1 MIEYTGPTYSPS
13 TLQSIIMNRLFFT
26 YITSSLVLYEE
37 LYPKQAY
44 TFAEYMDDIYDF
56 VWKKTI
62 SGARLNMYDRNLQI
76 TYVEKSS
83 PFSFKDLNEVEKQLL
98 TDNVDWTKA
107 GFELNP
113 LGSVDMVKNPAIY
126 QKVMDSYSLLRS
138 KVNTGDATTRAHYQ
152 SLVFKIK
159 QALTEQ

>member
-1 MIEYTGPTYSPS
+1 MWKVVERRR
-13 TLQSIIMNRLFFT
+13 N
-26 YITSSLVLYEE
+26 
-37 LYPKQAY
+37 
-44 TFAEYMDDIYDF
+44 AE
-56 VWKKTI
+56 T
-62 SGARLNMYDRNLQI
+62 
-76 TYVEKSS
+76 KSS

>member
-1 MIEYTGPTYSPS
+1 M
-13 TLQSIIMNRLFFT
+13 
-26 YITSSLVLYEE
+26 
-37 LYPKQAY
+37 
-44 TFAEYMDDIYDF
+44 
-56 VWKKTI
+56 
-62 SGARLNMYDRNLQI
+62 NMYDRNLQI
-76 TYVEKSS
+76 TYVEKLLKEGGMLKQKSS
-83 PFSFKDLNEVEKQLL
+83 PLSFKDLNEVEKQLL

>member
-1 MIEYTGPTYSPS
+1 
-13 TLQSIIMNRLFFT
+13 
-26 YITSSLVLYEE
+26 
-37 LYPKQAY
+37 
-44 TFAEYMDDIYDF
+44 MDDIYDF

-76 TYVEKSS
+76 TYVEKLLKEGGMLKQKSS

-98 TDNVDWTKA
+98 TDNVDWTKT

-113 LGSVDMVKNPAIY
+113 LESVDMVKNPAIH

>member
-1 MIEYTGPTYSPS
+1 
-13 TLQSIIMNRLFFT
+13 
-26 YITSSLVLYEE
+26 
-37 LYPKQAY
+37 
-44 TFAEYMDDIYDF
+44 MDDIYDF

-76 TYVEKSS
+76 TYVEKLLKEGGMLKQKSS
-83 PFSFKDLNEVEKQLL
+83 PFSFNELNVVEKQLL

-113 LGSVDMVKNPAIY
+113 LGSVDMVKNPAIH